1 MDAFD
6 GTTIVAI
13 LVEIVTP
20 NVLNVSA
27 VVDPAPVVVPVIK
40 LNEID

>member
-6 GTTIVAI
+6 VTTVVAI

-20 NVLNVSA
+20 NIVKGPA
-27 VVDPAPVVVPVIK
+27 AVDPAPVVVPMIK